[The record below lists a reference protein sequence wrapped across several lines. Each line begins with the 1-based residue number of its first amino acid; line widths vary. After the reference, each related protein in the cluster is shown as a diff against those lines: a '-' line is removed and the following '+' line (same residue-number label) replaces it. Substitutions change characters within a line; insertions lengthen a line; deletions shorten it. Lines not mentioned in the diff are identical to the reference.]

1 MKIRLCVVGKFRK
14 GPELEIF
21 NRYLLRV
28 KKIGRAINFF
38 PVEVNTYNDFNIK
51 SSFFDTHKDNLFA
64 KEKYKFMLDE
74 SGKNITSVDFAKKL
88 SQVRDQGYS
97 ESLFFIGGAH
107 GFPND
112 FEDKFD
118 FKLGFGTMV
127 WPHTMVRLMLIEQIY
142 RASTIIAGTPYHKD

>member
-1 MKIRLCVVGKFRK
+1 M
-14 GPELEIF
+14 
-21 NRYLLRV
+21 RV

-38 PVEVNTYNDFNIK
+38 PVEVNTFTDYNIN
-51 SSFFDTHKDNLFA
+51 SSFFEKHKDNLFA
-64 KEKYKFMLDE
+64 KENYKFMLDE

-88 SQVRDQGYS
+88 SQVRDQGYP

-127 WPHTMVRLMLIEQIY
+127 WPHAMARLMLIEQIY
-142 RASTIIAGTPYHKD
+142 RASTIISGTPYHKE